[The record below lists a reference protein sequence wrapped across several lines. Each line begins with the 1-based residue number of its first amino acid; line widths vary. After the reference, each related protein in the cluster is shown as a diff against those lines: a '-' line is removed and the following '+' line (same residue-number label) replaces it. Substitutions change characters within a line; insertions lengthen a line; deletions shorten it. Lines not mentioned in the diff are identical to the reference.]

1 MRTFLK
7 VLGFVAGFAV
17 VPALAQAETLADA
30 LASAYKSSN
39 LLDQNQAVLR
49 AADED
54 AAIAMANLRP
64 VLNFVSRGSWRQFDQ
79 NITNLGG
86 ADNSN
91 SASVELTGQIVL
103 WAGGRGKLSLEAARA
118 QVLST
123 RAASAFVSSE
133 MPSSTTHSPSSS
145 SRLHRHTRPNQAL
158 TLSHAT

>member
-1 MRTFLK
+1 MRTFLR

-79 NITNLGG
+79 DIQSGG
-86 ADNSN
+86 VVTSETT
-91 SASVELTGQIVL
+91 SSSVELTGQVVL
-103 WAGGRGKLSLEAARA
+103 WAGGRG
-118 QVLST
+118 
-123 RAASAFVSSE
+123 
-133 MPSSTTHSPSSS
+133 
-145 SRLHRHTRPNQAL
+145 
-158 TLSHAT
+158 